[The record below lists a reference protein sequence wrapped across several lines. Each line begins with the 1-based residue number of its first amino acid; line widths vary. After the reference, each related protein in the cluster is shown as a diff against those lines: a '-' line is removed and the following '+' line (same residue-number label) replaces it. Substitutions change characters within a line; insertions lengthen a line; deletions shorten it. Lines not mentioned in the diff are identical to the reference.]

1 MSYRIRHSRA
11 FSRIPCLDH
20 VRVKWFLAFAIMSI
34 FKRPLSYVEEN
45 CGNMSLCRCSN
56 DTNLQIYLEMC
67 NLFCVAER
75 CSFYMSV
82 PEKRAEFELQAQTFW
97 DVLKA
102 WNGVPFCVASTQ
114 CLKHFKFS
122 ARGPTSA
129 LPVLQDPTGTYQP
142 LRRVTYVTCKS
153 ALQECQMCQ
162 TRSRKCPTGVSHKS
176 TL

>member
-1 MSYRIRHSRA
+1 
-11 FSRIPCLDH
+11 
-20 VRVKWFLAFAIMSI
+20 MSI

-56 DTNLQIYLEMC
+56 QRHKFADILRHVQFVLRSRTLLILHVCAWKTRRIWIAGTNILGC
-67 NLFCVAER
+67 
-75 CSFYMSV
+75 
-82 PEKRAEFELQAQTFW
+82 
-97 DVLKA
+97 LKA

-153 ALQECQMCQ
+153 ALQECQMSQMCQ
-162 TRSRKCPTGVSHKS
+162 TRSRECPTGVSHKS
-176 TL
+176 TLWNSEGVL